1 MKRLLI
7 LTALIFIVIFFS
19 CRRNPYVVDISEVTV
34 DTEILRLEEDLFNPT
49 SVPVKE
55 RVPELVK
62 KYGDFLQLFSYVI
75 NTGDINSP
83 SWYEYLSLFINDR
96 VNYEVYGA
104 VEAVYS
110 DISDIEEDL
119 RRAFRH
125 YRYFF
130 PERVIPS
137 VYTCITGF
145 NNSIIIGDSVLG
157 ISLDRYLGPDTEFYG
172 RLGIYKYLTLRM
184 DRPYIVP
191 DCMYAC
197 ATTEWDYYE
206 MGYGAD
212 NVFARVIHEGKL
224 HYFLRRMLPQTDE
237 EIIFGFTPEQMIFCR
252 NNENMMWTYL
262 VEHDL
267 LFSTD
272 QLVIKKLT
280 GVAPFTSYFTNESP
294 GKAAVW
300 IGFRIIE
307 QYMKRNP
314 DVTLDQLMEIT
325 DYQQILS
332 GAKYNP

>member
-1 MKRLLI
+1 MKRLLV
-7 LTALIFIVIFFS
+7 LTALVTSVILFS
-19 CRRNPYVVDISEVTV
+19 CRRNPYVVDLSGVRI
-34 DTEILRLEEDLFNPT
+34 DFEIMRLEKDIFMADPG
-49 SVPVKE
+49 PVKE
-55 RVPELVK
+55 RVPGLIQ

-75 NTGDINSP
+75 NSGDINSP
-83 SWYEYLSLFINDR
+83 TWYEYLSLFINDR
-96 VNYEVYGA
+96 VNYEAYGA
-104 VEAVYS
+104 VEVVYS
-110 DISDIEEDL
+110 DISDIEEGL
-119 RRAFRH
+119 RKAFRH

-157 ISLDRYLGPDTEFYG
+157 ISLERYLGPETEFYS

-191 DCMYAC
+191 DCMYAY
-197 ATTEWDYYE
+197 ATTEWDYYDME
-206 MGYGAD
+206 YGAE
-212 NVFARVIHEGKL
+212 NVFARIIHEGKL
-224 HYFLRRMLPQTDE
+224 HYFVRRMLPQTSD
-237 EIIFGFTPEQMIFCR
+237 EIIFGFTPGQMKFCR
-252 NNENMMWTYL
+252 NNEDLMWTYL

-272 QLVIKKLT
+272 HLVIKKLT

-300 IGFRIIE
+300 IGFRIVE

-314 DVTLDQLMEIT
+314 PVTLGQRMELN
-325 DYQQILS
+325 DYRQILS
-332 GAKYNP
+332 GAKYNR